1 METDRK
7 KNRYIAI
14 AGVIAL
20 SLIVSVASAGN
31 TAEATVTAF
40 HKALEQGD
48 RDAVLGL
55 LSENVR
61 IFEQGWVE
69 QSRAEYAS
77 HHLDSDIGYA
87 KAVKSEVSNVE
98 VSIDGALAVVM
109 SQSTTKGT
117 YDGKPVDSVG
127 LETMVLRKTGDAWKI
142 VHIHWSSRKAGK

>member
-1 METDRK
+1 MRFTRLML
-7 KNRYIAI
+7 
-14 AGVIAL
+14 VFTL
-20 SLIVSVASAGN
+20 SLASPAAWAGSA
-31 TAEATVTAF
+31 AEDVVTSF
-40 HKALEQGD
+40 HKALERGD
-48 RDAVLGL
+48 RDAALVL
-55 LSENVR
+55 LSESVR

-98 VSIDGALAVVM
+98 VSIDGGIAVVM

-127 LETMVLRKTGDAWKI
+127 LETMVLRKTGDVWKI
-142 VHIHWSSRKAGK
+142 VHIHWSSRKAK

>member
-1 METDRK
+1 MLVFT
-7 KNRYIAI
+7 
-14 AGVIAL
+14 L
-20 SLIVSVASAGN
+20 SLASPAAWAGSA
-31 TAEATVTAF
+31 AEDVVTSF
-40 HKALEQGD
+40 HKALERGD
-48 RDAVLGL
+48 RDAVLVL

-142 VHIHWSSRKAGK
+142 VHIHWSSRKAK

>member
-1 METDRK
+1 MRFTK
-7 KNRYIAI
+7 LML
-14 AGVIAL
+14 VFTL
-20 SLIVSVASAGN
+20 SLASPAAWAGSA
-31 TAEATVTAF
+31 AEDVVTSF
-40 HKALEQGD
+40 HKALERGD
-48 RDAVLGL
+48 RDAALVL
-55 LSENVR
+55 LSESVR

-98 VSIDGALAVVM
+98 VSIDGGIAVVM

-127 LETMVLRKTGDAWKI
+127 LETMVLRKTGDVWKI
-142 VHIHWSSRKAGK
+142 VHIHWSSRKAK

>member
-1 METDRK
+1 MRFMK
-7 KNRYIAI
+7 MLPLL
-14 AGVIAL
+14 AL
-20 SLIVSVASAGN
+20 SLVSSAAWAG
-31 TAEATVTAF
+31 TAPEDVVKSF
-40 HKALEQGD
+40 HAALEQGD
-48 RDAVLGL
+48 RDAALMQ

-87 KAVKSEVSNVE
+87 KAVKSAVSNVD
-98 VSIDGALAVVM
+98 VSADGALAVVM

-127 LETMVLRKTGDAWKI
+127 LETMVLRKTGDVWKI
-142 VHIHWSSRKAGK
+142 VHIHWSSRKAK

>member
-14 AGVIAL
+14 AGGIAL
-20 SLIVSVASAGN
+20 SLIVSVASAGD

-48 RDAVLGL
+48 RDAALVL
-55 LSENVR
+55 LSDNVR

-109 SQSTTKGT
+109 SQSTSKGT

>member
-1 METDRK
+1 MRFTRLML
-7 KNRYIAI
+7 
-14 AGVIAL
+14 VFTL
-20 SLIVSVASAGN
+20 SLASPAAWAGSA
-31 TAEATVTAF
+31 AEDVVTSF
-40 HKALEQGD
+40 HKALERGD
-48 RDAVLGL
+48 RDAVLVL

-142 VHIHWSSRKAGK
+142 VHIHWSSRKAK

>member
-1 METDRK
+1 MLFTRLML
-7 KNRYIAI
+7 AF
-14 AGVIAL
+14 AL
-20 SLIVSVASAGN
+20 SLTSTAAWAGSA
-31 TAEATVTAF
+31 AEDVVRSF

-48 RDAVLGL
+48 RDAALVL

-98 VSIDGALAVVM
+98 VSIDGGIAVVM
-109 SQSTTKGT
+109 SESTTKGT

-127 LETMVLRKTGDAWKI
+127 LETMVLRKTADAWKI
-142 VHIHWSSRKAGK
+142 VHIHWSSRKAK